1 MLVLFD
7 ETSESDCVDTNSF
20 NWDTLPSLVLGLV
33 TECRYNLIIIVGV
46 SQSMTTH
53 DPYGRAIR
61 DHYEGEQDE
70 PLLDVDGAETRDH
83 PIERFYFGEF
93 DPETA
98 ADGEWIA
105 EWLDGPLLDLGAG
118 AGQQALY
125 FQEQYET
132 VAIDVSRHLVAVM
145 RERSVRDARV
155 GDMFSLRESFE
166 RDRFR
171 SALANGTQLG
181 LAGSMRGLSE
191 FLGDLAHVTTP
202 NATAVVDAH
211 APTHERTKEILG
223 YRPDPTPGL
232 AHRTYHFE
240 YEGDVGPT
248 LQFRLFSPDR
258 LREAAIGTGW
268 EVAVIARNDGDAG
281 GHYRAALAKR

>member
-1 MLVLFD
+1 
-7 ETSESDCVDTNSF
+7 
-20 NWDTLPSLVLGLV
+20 
-33 TECRYNLIIIVGV
+33 
-46 SQSMTTH
+46 MTDP

-61 DHYEGEQDE
+61 DHHFGKRTE
-70 PLLDVDGAETRDH
+70 PLLDVDGAETREH

-98 ADGEWIA
+98 PDGEWIA
-105 EWLDGPLLDLGAG
+105 ERLDGPLLDLGAG
-118 AGQQALY
+118 AGQHALY
-125 FQEQYET
+125 FQERFET
-132 VAIDVSRHLVAVM
+132 VAIDVSEHLVAVM
-145 RERSVRDARV
+145 RDRGRQTTSDGQSERARSDYGVEDARRA
-155 GDMFSLRESFE
+155 DMFSLRETFE

-171 SALANGTQLG
+171 SALANGTQIG

-202 NATAVVDAH
+202 DATAVVDAH
-211 APTHERTKEILG
+211 DPTRENATELLG

-240 YEGDVGPT
+240 YEGEVGPT

-258 LREAAIGTGW
+258 LREAAVGTGW
-268 EVAVIARNDGDAG
+268 EVADVARKEGDAG
-281 GHYRAALAKR
+281 VHYRAALARR